1 MGLANPSDQSA
12 QIMIKPVNSKHLQK
26 KTALFSAI
34 FPMILRLALKLM
46 IARFLGFVS
55 LESKSVVI
63 FTAILCELTLD
74 MFCRLII
81 CQWKIWFKYFLG
93 VTISMEPTVCFD
105 RACNPPFI
113 AKGRISKSFS
123 VTTNN
128 KSIGELV
135 GSPKFEN
142 VGQWNGIGAIYFEF
156 VNQTGTGAPVTFALP
171 YDSQIKTYPLVNEIV
186 LLFFLPNQQ
195 QGQITANKS

>member
-81 CQWKIWFKYFLG
+81 CQWKIWFKYFLRQG
-93 VTISMEPTVCFD
+93 FMSGYLGFSL
-105 RACNPPFI
+105 I
-113 AKGRISKSFS
+113 AKCYLG
-123 VTTNN
+123 
-128 KSIGELV
+128 
-135 GSPKFEN
+135 
-142 VGQWNGIGAIYFEF
+142 YFIE
-156 VNQTGTGAPVTFALP
+156 
-171 YDSQIKTYPLVNEIV
+171 
-186 LLFFLPNQQ
+186 
-195 QGQITANKS
+195 